1 MSAIQIDNENAI
13 CEVTNIHFLQFH
25 ELEIKTFC
33 AIQRSDNG
41 IPQLFSGTI
50 LHGKDS
56 NNILFWM

>member
-13 CEVTNIHFLQFH
+13 CEVTNIHFCNFTNWKSRHFAQFRGQITAYH
-25 ELEIKTFC
+25 
-33 AIQRSDNG
+33 N
-41 IPQLFSGTI
+41 FSGTI